1 MRIRAT
7 TQKSPLLI
15 GASLKCGM
23 PAAPSFSPSL
33 DFHGTELPSHHVDY
47 PANESR
53 AIIAH
58 RY

>member
-23 PAAPSFSPSL
+23 PAAPSF
-33 DFHGTELPSHHVDY
+33 
-47 PANESR
+47 ESGVVTTHFDAAR
-53 AIIAH
+53 LVA
-58 RY
+58 